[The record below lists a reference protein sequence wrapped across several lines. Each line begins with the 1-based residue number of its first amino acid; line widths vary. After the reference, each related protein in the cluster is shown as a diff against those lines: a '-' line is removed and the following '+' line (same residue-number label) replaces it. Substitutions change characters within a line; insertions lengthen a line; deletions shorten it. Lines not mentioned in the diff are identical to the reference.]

1 MSEDRHQPGQEHQAE
16 PAQSELDHQQHA
28 EGTIRRLRPRD
39 DGESHPDQQA
49 AHQTVEEAQPDQ
61 QVRHLDKGRD
71 QIDDDQTAQHR
82 NGGRSPGQST
92 DDEDRDQRAHRRPV
106 DIGRDNQPGLLRRQP
121 GTADQTIDQGGH
133 DVHIEQAGGGE
144 EGQQD
149 AGQQAVLGN
158 VRQAAA
164 RRRGGQNIVGHRHSP
179 LIFAASTA
187 AGDQSKIPLSPK

>member
-1 MSEDRHQPGQEHQAE
+1 MITFLNSLFTDGVLTLAAEQPEIDLQRTEALLVSAEQIWRMQMPLDPPKFDGVSALKAARDR
-16 PAQSELDHQQHA
+16 
-28 EGTIRRLRPRD
+28 
-39 DGESHPDQQA
+39 
-49 AHQTVEEAQPDQ
+49 
-61 QVRHLDKGRD
+61 
-71 QIDDDQTAQHR
+71 
-82 NGGRSPGQST
+82 NST
-92 DDEDRDQRAHRRPV
+92 PC
-106 DIGRDNQPGLLRRQP
+106 PKT